1 MIVHSRF
8 GATPMTKGYSP
19 IQFDSERVRQ
29 ETTKRLMRLGLIS
42 LAVGIGVLVLI
53 GFLFPLTSYLPNHVG
68 DAEPPLLINWTL
80 LEGIA
85 SAVTLAL
92 IIGGLA
98 FAFVEYTENEVQQKR
113 QTAESAFSIYKEVFD
128 RLMNPSEA
136 EARRWIILNLPTLK
150 EMGGDQQAW
159 QAVVKD
165 RLESTEPGI
174 RAPGKDY
181 LKQVLNTFDFIGFVA
196 KHYWNMENE
205 LVEWMSPVIAKVW
218 ERVSGYVEQEAKDR
232 NEPDYYASAREFG
245 DHCLEWRRKNYPD
258 STIIDNAT

>member
-1 MIVHSRF
+1 
-8 GATPMTKGYSP
+8 MTKGYSP
-19 IQFDSERVRQ
+19 IQFDSKRIRQ
-29 ETTKRLMRLGLIS
+29 ETTRRLIRLGLTS
-42 LAVGIGVLVLI
+42 LAVVIGVLLLI
-53 GFLFPLTSYLPNHVG
+53 ALLFPLTTFQ
-68 DAEPPLLINWTL
+68 PPQLVDWLL

-98 FAFVEYTENEVQQKR
+98 FAFVEYLENEVQQKR
-113 QTAESAFSIYKEVFD
+113 QNAESAFSIYKEIFD
-128 RLMNPSEA
+128 RLMNASEA
-136 EARRWIILNLPTLK
+136 EARRWLILNLPTLK

-159 QAVVKD
+159 LAVVKE

-218 ERVSGYVEQEAKDR
+218 ERVSGYVEQEARER
-232 NEPDYYASAREFG
+232 NEPDYYISAREFG
-245 DHCLEWRRKNYPD
+245 NHCLQWRREHYPE

>member
-1 MIVHSRF
+1 
-8 GATPMTKGYSP
+8 MTKEHSP
-19 IQFDSERVRQ
+19 IQFDSKRVRQ
-29 ETTKRLMRLGLIS
+29 ETTQRLIRLGLIS

-53 GFLFPLTSYLPNHVG
+53 GLLFPLTTFLPDRVG
-68 DAEPPLLINWTL
+68 DAEPPQLVDWVL

-113 QTAESAFSIYKEVFD
+113 QNAESAFGIYKEVFD

-150 EMGGDQQAW
+150 EMGGDERAW
-159 QAVVKD
+159 LAVVKD

-218 ERVSGYVEQEAKDR
+218 ERVSGYVEQEARDR
-232 NEPDYYASAREFG
+232 NEPDYYLSAREFG
-245 DHCLEWRRKNYPD
+245 THCLAWRRKHFPE